1 MADCQ
6 VITIPV
12 RHPRPEATALACLVG
27 RLDEKDCARLAASCT
42 TYGGRPERD
51 VMWSG
56 LLTLQG
62 ALAFAGFT
70 L

>member
-1 MADCQ
+1 MADSE
-6 VITIPV
+6 VTTIPLHLL
-12 RHPRPEATALACLVG
+12 RAGATALA
-27 RLDEKDCARLAASCT
+27 RLADCARLAAPCT
-42 TYGGRPERD
+42 TYGDRPEAD

-62 ALAFAGFT
+62 ALAFAGFK